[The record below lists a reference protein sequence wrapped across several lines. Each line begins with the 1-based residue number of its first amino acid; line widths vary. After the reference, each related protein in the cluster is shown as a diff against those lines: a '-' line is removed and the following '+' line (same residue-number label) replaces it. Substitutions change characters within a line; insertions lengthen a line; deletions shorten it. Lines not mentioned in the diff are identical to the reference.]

1 MVARYTGLATRIRV
15 FWRQPQWEFLI
26 SGAVDILVDKEFQQ
40 QLPEL
45 WLRKAVSAALEVA
58 SPDGETCEVSLV
70 VTGDEVVRKLNRDYR
85 GLDGVT
91 DVLSFS
97 PLHSGHWEGEST
109 EDCVDLD
116 PLEDEDFIYPPGEPT
131 PLGEVVISLPQAE
144 RQASER
150 SQPLDR
156 EMALLVVHGILHLAG
171 HDHVDLL
178 DEINMKSKEQ
188 AALKSIPRVE
198 IPWTI
203 TP

>member
-1 MVARYTGLATRIRV
+1 M
-15 FWRQPQWEFLI
+15 
-26 SGAVDILVDKEFQQ
+26 
-40 QLPEL
+40 PEL

-70 VTGDEVVRKLNRDYR
+70 VTGDDIVRKLNRDYR
-85 GLDGVT
+85 GLDEVT

-97 PLHSGHWEGEST
+97 PLHSGLWEGEST
-109 EDCVDLD
+109 EDSENLGL
-116 PLEDEDFIYPPGEPT
+116 PEEENFIYPPGELT

-150 SQPLDR
+150 GQPLDR

-188 AALKSIPRVE
+188 AALKSIPRLE
-198 IPWTI
+198 IPWTTTRTI
-203 TP
+203 TH